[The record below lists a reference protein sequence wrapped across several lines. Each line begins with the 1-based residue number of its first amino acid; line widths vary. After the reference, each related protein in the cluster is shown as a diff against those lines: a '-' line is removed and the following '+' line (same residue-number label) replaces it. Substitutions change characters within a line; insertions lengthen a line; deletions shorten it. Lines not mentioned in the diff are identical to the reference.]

1 MSKTITITT
10 AEGKTYQF
18 VDDGSPMQGG
28 MKDVYFAPDKSYV
41 VAFFRDKQDFNSKE
55 RLNKIVTIYRK
66 GIFENVGGEYWKD
79 LFCWPYD
86 IVDYN
91 GKVGIVEPEICP

>member
-1 MSKTITITT
+1 MSKTITVKT

-55 RLNKIVTIYRK
+55 RLNNIVKNISGK
-66 GIFENVGGEYWKD
+66 NFQSGGRRVLERFV
-79 LFCWPYD
+79 LLAL
-86 IVDYN
+86 
-91 GKVGIVEPEICP
+91 